1 MSCRQITSYFHFKSG
16 KYFMTDQEHI
26 IFVLRTLAKH
36 KRIPLSEKPREKPV
50 CPYHTSHVMEF
61 TCLQDECAASP
72 LMCYICK
79 DYGRHKGHQNNLLEL
94 EAENVRNRMLGA
106 VHKMKKVMEDMSET
120 NRNLERVLIDIKGN
134 ESILGFY

>member
-1 MSCRQITSYFHFKSG
+1 MNT
-16 KYFMTDQEHI
+16 HI

-61 TCLQDECAASP
+61 TCLQEECAASP

-106 VHKMKKVMEDMSET
+106 VQKMKKFMEDMSET

-134 ESILGFY
+134 KSIWDSIESHG

>member
-1 MSCRQITSYFHFKSG
+1 
-16 KYFMTDQEHI
+16 
-26 IFVLRTLAKH
+26 
-36 KRIPLSEKPREKPV
+36 
-50 CPYHTSHVMEF
+50 MEF